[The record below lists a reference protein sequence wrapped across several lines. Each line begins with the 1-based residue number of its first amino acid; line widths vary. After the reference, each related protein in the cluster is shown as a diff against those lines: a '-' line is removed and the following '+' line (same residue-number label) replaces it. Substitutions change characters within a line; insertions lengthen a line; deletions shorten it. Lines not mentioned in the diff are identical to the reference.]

1 MGVVWSILCR
11 MADKLENPRVNI
23 RTSPE
28 IVGFLDQLAEIGIHG
43 KTRSE
48 VAKTLISNEV
58 ERLIREGMISLPRRN
73 KELT

>member
-1 MGVVWSILCR
+1 MAVVWSILCC

-28 IVGFLDQLAEIGIHG
+28 IIDFLDQLAEIGIHG

-58 ERLIREGMISLPRRN
+58 ERLIREGMISLPRN

>member
-1 MGVVWSILCR
+1 

-28 IVGFLDQLAEIGIHG
+28 IIGFLDQLAEIGIHG